1 MTCTGKYPCGRR
13 PWLFLLALACG
24 LLAPA
29 VASASA
35 VCETASE
42 MDQSMRS
49 ALETTARGYF
59 ALAAKGDL
67 AALRQASIPAVA
79 NDFGGI
85 EAAVNENK
93 DNFAS
98 AQVSVRP
105 PFLLDAADNHAPL
118 ARAEF
123 FCGIYNSPDR
133 VGFVI
138 PNLPSGTYGFVTLDL
153 ATRKGPYMV
162 SMVLEQQSNAWKL
175 AGYYVRQASFAGRDA
190 QWFWDKAREFKSK
203 NQLRNAYYYYIE
215 ARQLLVPVDFMG
227 TPQLDKL
234 YDETQ
239 QVVPKDLPSDGPLDV
254 AISGKT
260 YKLAQVFP
268 VPAGE
273 DLDLVVKYQVN
284 DAGNTT
290 QSYQDN
296 MALIKGFIAKFPEF
310 RDGFNAI
317 VARAVDSS
325 GREYGSLLAM
335 KDIK

>member
-1 MTCTGKYPCGRR
+1 MV
-13 PWLFLLALACG
+13 ACG
-24 LLAPA
+24 LLLPPRAA
-29 VASASA
+29 ASA
-35 VCETASE
+35 VCETATE
-42 MDQSMRS
+42 MDSSVR
-49 ALETTARGYF
+49 AGLESTARRYF
-59 ALAAKGDL
+59 DLAAKGDS
-67 AALRQASIPAVA
+67 AGLRQASIPAVA

-85 EAAVNENK
+85 EAAVSDNK

-105 PFLLDAADNHAPL
+105 PYLLDASDNQAPL
-118 ARAEF
+118 QRAEF

-138 PNLPSGTYGFVTLDL
+138 PNLPAGMYGFVTLDL
-153 ATRKGPYMV
+153 ATAKGPYMV
-162 SMVLEQQSNAWKL
+162 SMVLQQQANAWKL

-190 QWFWDKAREFKSK
+190 QWFWDKAREFKAR

-239 QVVPKDLPSDGPLDV
+239 QVVPKDLPVDGPLDV
-254 AISGKT
+254 AMGGRS
-260 YKLAQVFP
+260 YKLTQVFP
-268 VPAGE
+268 VPAGQ
-273 DLDLVVKYQVN
+273 DLDLIVKYQVN
-284 DAGNTT
+284 DAGNNA
-290 QSYQDN
+290 QSYQEN
-296 MALIKGFIAKFPEF
+296 IALIKAFVGKYPEF

-317 VARAVDSS
+317 VARAVDAS

>member
-1 MTCTGKYPCGRR
+1 MACTGKCAR
-13 PWLFLLALACG
+13 PQRLWLSLLVAACG
-24 LLAPA
+24 LLFVPGAA
-29 VASASA
+29 GSA

-42 MDQSMRS
+42 MNPATRV
-49 ALETTARGYF
+49 ALEATARRYF
-59 ALAAKGDL
+59 DLAAKGDS
-67 AALRQASIPAVA
+67 AALRQASIPAVS
-79 NDFGGI
+79 NDFSGI
-85 EAAVNENK
+85 QAAVNENK

-105 PFLLDAADNHAPL
+105 PYLLDAADNQAPL
-118 ARAEF
+118 PRAEF

-138 PNLPSGTYGFVTLDL
+138 PNLPPGTYAFVTLDI
-153 ATRKGPYMV
+153 ASPKGPYMV

-190 QWFWDKAREFKSK
+190 QWFWDKGREFKSK
-203 NQLRNAYYYYIE
+203 NQLRNAYYYYVE

-239 QVVPKDLPSDGPLDV
+239 QVVPKDLPLDSPLDQTLN
-254 AISGKT
+254 GRT

-284 DAGNTT
+284 DASNTA
-290 QSYQDN
+290 QSYQEN
-296 MALIKGFIAKFPEF
+296 VALIKALVARYPEF

-317 VARAVDSS
+317 VARAVDAA